1 MPADWG
7 CPVWDV
13 WEEPGLFHP
22 GAQEAPF
29 PIQPVWDVYIPAP
42 PRALTRLFSSPSSS
56 PHCISNPVGRVSAAC
71 SAEVPLISTMNWD
84 SSVSSLVVVVAVEE
98 GGELGARCS
107 EATPSS
113 VTGG

>member
-42 PRALTRLFSSPSSS
+42 PRALTLYF
-56 PHCISNPVGRVSAAC
+56 PHPPPALTAFPTQW
-71 SAEVPLISTMNWD
+71 AESQQHVQQKYL
-84 SSVSSLVVVVAVEE
+84 
-98 GGELGARCS
+98 
-107 EATPSS
+107 
-113 VTGG
+113 